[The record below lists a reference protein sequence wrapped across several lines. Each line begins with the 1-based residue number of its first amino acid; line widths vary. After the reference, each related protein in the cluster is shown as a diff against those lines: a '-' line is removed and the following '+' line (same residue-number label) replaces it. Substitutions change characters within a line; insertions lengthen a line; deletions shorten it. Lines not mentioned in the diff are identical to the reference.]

1 MDPAVNYCASCGA
14 KVSLRVPPG
23 DRLPRHVCNVCG
35 VIHYRNPRLVVGTLP
50 AWSIGPVLALAA
62 QPVVGGTLP
71 AYSLAVWHGFNT
83 PFVMSLVALGG
94 GIALY
99 ALLRWQREKGAID
112 APPVMRRISGQR
124 ACREN

>member
-1 MDPAVNYCASCGA
+1 MLACLG
-14 KVSLRVPPG
+14 
-23 DRLPRHVCNVCG
+23 
-35 VIHYRNPRLVVGTLP
+35 VGTLP
-50 AWSIGPVLALAA
+50 AWSVGAYLAA
-62 QPVVGGTLP
+62 AARPVVGGELP
-71 AYSLAVWHGFNT
+71 TYNLAVWHGFNT

-124 ACREN
+124 AFEATLTLLSLMGLTAFAEKRKPEWSGS